1 MDSANWLTE
10 LDQTGRAFI
19 QSIPD
24 VFWLAYYWAKDWQI
38 FLGGT
43 LVLIAAQIYAQA
55 SIRAARIRAAA
66 SVRAAQ
72 IATGAVPGQDA
83 RLEPS
88 FSQATPTL
96 PRRQS
101 PPYSI
106 DRDLAHKLEQ
116 LRSLIR
122 SAMASLG
129 ADVDGADATGN
140 IYCERI
146 ARLRFEEADL
156 PAAPTPNMLELYKRF
171 LLQLATV
178 RRASE
183 GKFKRTDLTEA
194 LFQLNARARE
204 LASALGPHSTSASA
218 RIPRQLGQLRG

>member
-1 MDSANWLTE
+1 MDSANWLTG
-10 LDQTGRAFI
+10 LGHAGRFVL

-24 VFWLAYYWAKDWQI
+24 VFWLVYYWAKEWQV

-55 SIRAARIRAAA
+55 SVRSARIRAAA

-72 IATGAVPGQDA
+72 IATGAIPVPEERQ
-83 RLEPS
+83 EPS
-88 FSQATPTL
+88 FAQPSTML
-96 PRRQS
+96 PQRAS
-101 PPYSI
+101 PPHSVE
-106 DRDLAHKLEQ
+106 RDLAHKLDQ

-122 SAMASLG
+122 SAMASLA

-140 IYCERI
+140 IFCERI
-146 ARLRFEEADL
+146 ARLHFDNEDL
-156 PAAPTPNMLELYKRF
+156 SAGLTANPLELYKRF
-171 LLQLATV
+171 LAQLAVV

-183 GKFKRTDLTEA
+183 RGTARTDLSEA

-204 LASALGPHSTSASA
+204 LLSAFGPATKLPSA
-218 RIPRQLGQLRG
+218 RLPRQPGQVRG

>member
-1 MDSANWLTE
+1 MDSANWLIG
-10 LDQTGRAFI
+10 LGHAGRFI
-19 QSIPD
+19 VQSIPD
-24 VFWLAYYWAKDWQI
+24 AFWLAYYWAREWQV

-55 SIRAARIRAAA
+55 SVRSARIRAVA

-72 IATGAVPGQDA
+72 IATGTILAREE

-88 FSQATPTL
+88 FSQTSAMVPQRQTP
-96 PRRQS
+96 
-101 PPYSI
+101 PPEH
-106 DRDLAHKLEQ
+106 DLAHKLEQ

-122 SAMASLG
+122 SAMASLA
-129 ADVDGADATGN
+129 ADVDGADTTGN

-146 ARLRFEEADL
+146 ARLRFEEENSTSGL
-156 PAAPTPNMLELYKRF
+156 TVNGLELYRKL
-171 LLQLATV
+171 LLQLSTV

-183 GKFKRTDLTEA
+183 RRLTRTDLSEA

-204 LASALGPHSTSASA
+204 LASALRTPATNSRAPVA
-218 RIPRQLGQLRG
+218 RQTGQLRG